1 MKLFIIKQEI
11 IMRKK
16 LNESEKKM
24 KLSISIEK
32 TLIDIIEQNI
42 SNKSKYIEKLIREDL
57 IKNNKIN
64 VNSFK

>member
-1 MKLFIIKQEI
+1 
-11 IMRKK
+11 MRKK

-32 TLIDIIEQNI
+32 TLIDIIEQNV

-64 VNSFK
+64 VNPFK